1 MPIQNQPPALPA
13 DLAAAVSD
21 PAKLNELIE
30 TRVQARTAELLAAQ
44 ERKAHIAEFAGRIV
58 GGTKETPFGLPVT
71 VAEVTEL
78 MSAVSPEAQTRLE
91 GLLTKVVKDGFL
103 HFSESGHDRQLL
115 SAGAKKLDPKMVKIF
130 KNLQASN
137 KEYTIEEFFKAN
149 TDILGDISD
158 YNLAEFV
165 APPPAAAPA
174 KKEK

>member
-1 MPIQNQPPALPA
+1 M
-13 DLAAAVSD
+13 
-21 PAKLNELIE
+21 
-30 TRVQARTAELLAAQ
+30 
-44 ERKAHIAEFAGRIV
+44 
-58 GGTKETPFGLPVT
+58 
-71 VAEVTEL
+71 AEVTEL

-91 GLLTKVVKDGFL
+91 AMLTKVVKDGFL

-165 APPPAAAPA
+165 ALPPAAAPA